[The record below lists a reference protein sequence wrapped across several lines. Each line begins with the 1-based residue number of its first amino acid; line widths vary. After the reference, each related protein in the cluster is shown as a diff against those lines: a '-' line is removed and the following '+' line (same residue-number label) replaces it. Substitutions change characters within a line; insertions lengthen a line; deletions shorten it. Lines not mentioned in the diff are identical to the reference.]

1 MTTIRDIA
9 RIAGVAPSTVS
20 HVLNGTAPVSSK
32 TKEKVQK
39 IIKEYQFQPN
49 FIAKSLKQNRTFTIG
64 VLTDNFMDFVP
75 SMVDGIEEYLYQ
87 QNYSILISKI
97 RYEKEKEWDYT
108 QLFNPKQIDG
118 LIYAS
123 SWVREIQWKTP
134 NIPHTYV
141 YGYTQDLAED
151 YVIPNDLQ
159 GAYVA
164 AMYLIH
170 LRHHKIGFINGPID
184 WNASIERLN
193 GFIEAHRREGLEIYP
208 KWIRS
213 GDWSSASGYK
223 LAQDMLSGNE
233 KPTAIFAGNDRMAA
247 GVIQYCTAYGIRIP
261 EDLSLIGFDNTDFSS
276 ILIPAL
282 TTVELPTY
290 EMGKLAAKR
299 LLDNIQGKK
308 ASNLKKKVDCK
319 LIIRDSTIENN
330 TT

>member
-20 HVLNGTAPVSSK
+20 HVLNGTAPVSLK
-32 TKEKVQK
+32 TKARVQK
-39 IIKEYQFQPN
+39 VINEYHFQPN

-75 SMVDGIEEYLYQ
+75 SMIGGIEEYLHQ

-97 RYEKEKEWDYT
+97 RYEYESEWDYT

-134 NIPHTYV
+134 DIPHTYV

-151 YVIPNDLQ
+151 YVIPNDFQ
-159 GAYVA
+159 GAFDA
-164 AMYLIH
+164 TMHLIT
-170 LRHHKIGFINGPID
+170 LRHNKIGFINGPID

-193 GFIEAHRREGLEIYP
+193 GFIEAHRREGLEIFP
-208 KWIRS
+208 RWIKT
-213 GDWSSASGYK
+213 GDWSSESGYS
-223 LAQDMLSGNE
+223 LAADILKGNE
-233 KPTAIFAGNDRMAA
+233 RPTAIFAANDSMAA
-247 GVIQYCTAYGIRIP
+247 GVIRYCVEHGIRIP
-261 EDLSLIGFDNTDFSS
+261 EELSLVGFDNTNFAS

-282 TTVELPTY
+282 TTVELPTFK
-290 EMGKLAAKR
+290 MGKLAAKR
-299 LLDNIQGKK
+299 LLENIQGQRG
-308 ASNLKKKVDCK
+308 SGQKKKVDCK
-319 LIIRDSTIENN
+319 LIVRESTMANKH
-330 TT
+330 